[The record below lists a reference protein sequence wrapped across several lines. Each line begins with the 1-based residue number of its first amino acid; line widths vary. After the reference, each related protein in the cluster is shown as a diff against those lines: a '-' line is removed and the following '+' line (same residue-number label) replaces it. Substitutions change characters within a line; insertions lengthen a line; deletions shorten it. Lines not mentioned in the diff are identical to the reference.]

1 MNPVNGDRSARR
13 SAELVP
19 AEIEPGR
26 FGPARPVPAPWAVAP
41 HVLPPA
47 EPVRGVRLTGYATP
61 RVRQHAGD
69 AVVVAYAVAAVA
81 VCIAVVLIASVFG
94 VAAYRVVSWMW
105 PA

>member
-1 MNPVNGDRSARR
+1 MNGAGKTDRPGD
-13 SAELVP
+13 LVP
-19 AEIEPGR
+19 VDVEPGR

-47 EPVRGVRLTGYATP
+47 EPVRGIRLTGYATP

-69 AVVVAYAVAAVA
+69 AVVIAYAVAAIA
-81 VCIAVVLIASVFG
+81 VCVAVVLIASVFG